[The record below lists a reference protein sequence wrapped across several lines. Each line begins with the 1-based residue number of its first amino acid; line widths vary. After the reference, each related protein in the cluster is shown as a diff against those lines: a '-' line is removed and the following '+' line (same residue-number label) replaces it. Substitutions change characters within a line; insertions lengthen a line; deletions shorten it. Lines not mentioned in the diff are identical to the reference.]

1 MRICSRTHLKH
12 NCCITAKKYKKNE
25 TKTEAII
32 SAKTVCT
39 ISLSY
44 LCTFIAFSTCCESLR
59 LSRDAALSSLKIFIR
74 AECHWSF
81 GHLSRFKKKK

>member
-1 MRICSRTHLKH
+1 M
-12 NCCITAKKYKKNE
+12 
-25 TKTEAII
+25 EAII

-44 LCTFIAFSTCCESLR
+44 LCTFIAFSTRCESLR
-59 LSRDAALSSLKIFIR
+59 LSRDAALSSLKIFIH

-81 GHLSRFKKKK
+81 GHLKKKRYKKNLYFLV